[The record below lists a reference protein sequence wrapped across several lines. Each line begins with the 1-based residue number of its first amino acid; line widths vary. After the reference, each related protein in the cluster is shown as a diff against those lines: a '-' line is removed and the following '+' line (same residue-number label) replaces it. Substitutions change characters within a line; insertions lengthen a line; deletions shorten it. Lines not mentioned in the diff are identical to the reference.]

1 MIKIDITGMK
11 DGKYDLS
18 IEAPVDKMNCI
29 VEEFFGD
36 VKLKGTIK
44 KISNRFTFT
53 AKAEVQARMICDRS
67 LKEFVEN
74 IETDVKL
81 SFIADTKAYL
91 ENKGKINE
99 DIDSDILIRE
109 DVKYINI
116 TSEVIELLAL
126 QMPMKRIAPEFRDK
140 ELEEIFPELSGEIFK
155 NEKDVIDDRWSK
167 LKNLKIN

>member
-1 MIKIDITGMK
+1 MIKIEINGMN

-18 IEAPVDKMNCI
+18 IETPVDKMDC
-29 VEEFFGD
+29 VFEEFFGD
-36 VKLKGTIK
+36 VKLIGSIK
-44 KISNRFTFT
+44 KISNRFSLT
-53 AKAEVQARMICDRS
+53 AKAEVKAKMICDRS

-99 DIDSDILIRE
+99 DLDSDILIRE
-109 DVKYINI
+109 DVKYIDI

-126 QMPMKRIAPEFRDK
+126 QIPMKRIAPEFRDK
-140 ELEEIFPELSGEIFK
+140 ELDEIFPELSGETFK